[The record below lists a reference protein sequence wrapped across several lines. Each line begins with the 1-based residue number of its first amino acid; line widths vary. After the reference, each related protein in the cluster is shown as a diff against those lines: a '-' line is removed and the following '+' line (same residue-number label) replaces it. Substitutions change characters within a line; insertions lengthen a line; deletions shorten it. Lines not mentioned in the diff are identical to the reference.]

1 MSDDPKP
8 TIRIASCRSDGRCPE
23 CARDWTERGV
33 LSRLPLP
40 PCGCHCCPDC
50 GLGHTRGLLT
60 EALRQR
66 DEHYFKGIKDVR
78 MIRCMAHHK
87 VPAFNAMEA
96 NGGECAVCAVDSI
109 GKERDAAVEAQKRHL
124 NEATEAV
131 HDLGAKLDAAIREC
145 ALAKQAQA
153 DERASLNAALR
164 DVEMWKAKA
173 IRVSGEADALE
184 RERDEAQAK
193 LVEEREAMASISGEL
208 VQAQVK
214 VAKER
219 DSYRAALEECGE
231 LRSEARE
238 RAERAEALLREC
250 LYPLTDRGYPT
261 EALVTKI
268 KGCLS

>member
-1 MSDDPKP
+1 L
-8 TIRIASCRSDGRCPE
+8 RR
-23 CARDWTERGV
+23 
-33 LSRLPLP
+33 
-40 PCGCHCCPDC
+40 
-50 GLGHTRGLLT
+50 LLT

-87 VPAFNAMEA
+87 VPAFNSMEA
-96 NGGECAVCAVDSI
+96 NGGECAVCVVDDI
-109 GKERDAAVEAQKRHL
+109 GKARDA
-124 NEATEAV
+124 T
-131 HDLGAKLDAAIREC
+131 IRE
-145 ALAKQAQA
+145 
-153 DERASLNAALR
+153 
-164 DVEMWKAKA
+164 VEQWKAKA

-238 RAERAEALLREC
+238 RAERAEALLLAREKHN
-250 LYPLTDRGYPT
+250 GQ
-261 EALVTKI
+261 
-268 KGCLS
+268 